1 MTFPERVWTDDSVT
15 KDLTKLRAS
24 SPLTHCITN
33 LVVTGFTA
41 NVLLAIG
48 ASPAMV
54 VASEEVEEF
63 AALADGLLVNVGT
76 VTTSDA
82 EAMNKAARSARSAGT
97 PWVLD
102 PVAVGPLRFR
112 TELVVRLLDHKPSI
126 IRGNASEILAL
137 AGGSGGG
144 RGADSTSESF
154 EAVQAAR
161 ELAHRAGSVVAV
173 SGAVDYVTDGEDV
186 IAVPGGHEL
195 LTRVTGSGCA
205 LGAVMAAFLGVS
217 HSPLDAA
224 VAASAV
230 FAAAGERAA
239 AESEG
244 PGGLA
249 VTLLDELHR
258 IGRPEGERYRRLA
271 AVR

>member
-82 EAMNKAARSARSAGT
+82 EAMNKAARSAALGR
-97 PWVLD
+97 D
-102 PVAVGPLRFR
+102 PVGP
-112 TELVVRLLDHKPSI
+112 
-126 IRGNASEILAL
+126 
-137 AGGSGGG
+137 
-144 RGADSTSESF
+144 
-154 EAVQAAR
+154 
-161 ELAHRAGSVVAV
+161 
-173 SGAVDYVTDGEDV
+173 
-186 IAVPGGHEL
+186 
-195 LTRVTGSGCA
+195 
-205 LGAVMAAFLGVS
+205 
-217 HSPLDAA
+217 
-224 VAASAV
+224 
-230 FAAAGERAA
+230 
-239 AESEG
+239 
-244 PGGLA
+244 
-249 VTLLDELHR
+249 
-258 IGRPEGERYRRLA
+258 
-271 AVR
+271 